1 MENMNRRDFC
11 LALSAFAAMC
21 GSTAEGQAAG
31 KKTLSTPQAFS
42 FDKLPITH
50 SPSGAVTWQILD
62 GVLPTGEF
70 VEVHETTLL
79 PGQMPHPA
87 HKHKH
92 TELALIREGTLE
104 FYNNG
109 KTERVSAGGVI
120 QTGSNILH
128 GWKNVGTTPATYFIV
143 AIGKKEA

>member
-1 MENMNRRDFC
+1 M
-11 LALSAFAAMC
+11 
-21 GSTAEGQAAG
+21 
-31 KKTLSTPQAFS
+31 LSTPMGYH
-42 FDKLPITH
+42 FDQLRVTH
-50 SPSGAVTWQILD
+50 SDGGKAVTRPVLD

-70 VEVHETTLL
+70 LEVHETTLQ
-79 PGQMPHPA
+79 PGEMPHPA
-87 HKHKH
+87 HKHRH

-104 FYNNG
+104 FFNDG
-109 KTERVSAGGVI
+109 KTELMGPGDVI